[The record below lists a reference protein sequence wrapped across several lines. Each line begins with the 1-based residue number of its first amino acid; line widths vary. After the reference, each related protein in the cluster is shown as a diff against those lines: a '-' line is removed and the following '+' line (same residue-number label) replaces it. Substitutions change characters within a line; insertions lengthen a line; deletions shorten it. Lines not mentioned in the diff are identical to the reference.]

1 MSEPRRQTDGLFLI
15 KYGEIA
21 LKRRNRGAFVKSLK
35 DSIRAHLPDLP
46 FSVHETF
53 HRVFVGFRPE
63 DKDRIAEALG
73 RTFGVVSF
81 CEALRA
87 PREMPAIE
95 EAAIGLAG
103 RLIETGTRFKAEVR
117 RADKSFPL
125 TSYEIACRI
134 GDTLRARF
142 PGLTVDVHTPDW
154 VLSIEIREHAYLYG
168 PELPGPYRPTGGQ
181 LGEGNAP
188 SVRRNRFS
196 RWTGWMMAKR
206 GMSLEAVYFHS
217 PPFTSEKARE
227 KVEML
232 ARILSRYA
240 PGIVLHVVNFTPV
253 LGRIKEKAKDEEV
266 TLLLRACMMRFAT
279 LLAERRGA
287 ECLITGE
294 SLGQVASQTV
304 ESIHFTGMLSDL
316 PVFRPL
322 IGMNKEEDHCC
333 CEEDRNVRH
342 VQPSLPGLLRSF
354 LP

>member
-142 PGLTVDVHTPDW
+142 PGFD
-154 VLSIEIREHAYLYG
+154 RGRAY
-168 PELPGPYRPTGGQ
+168 P
-181 LGEGNAP
+181 
-188 SVRRNRFS
+188 
-196 RWTGWMMAKR
+196 
-206 GMSLEAVYFHS
+206 
-217 PPFTSEKARE
+217 
-227 KVEML
+227 
-232 ARILSRYA
+232 
-240 PGIVLHVVNFTPV
+240 
-253 LGRIKEKAKDEEV
+253 
-266 TLLLRACMMRFAT
+266 
-279 LLAERRGA
+279 
-287 ECLITGE
+287 
-294 SLGQVASQTV
+294 
-304 ESIHFTGMLSDL
+304 
-316 PVFRPL
+316 
-322 IGMNKEEDHCC
+322 
-333 CEEDRNVRH
+333 
-342 VQPSLPGLLRSF
+342 
-354 LP
+354 